1 MLPFTKEVF
10 LRVFEQYNA
19 AIWPAQ
25 VVAYGLGVL
34 LVLLTL
40 KPRRGSDRVIAAALA
55 GIWLWMGVVYQV
67 MYYSTINWAAWAF
80 GALFLIQGLLVAW
93 TGAVRGRL
101 EFRFVPDLHGWVGFG
116 FMVFSMAVYPLIGLL
131 TDYDWLWAP
140 MFGVAPN
147 PTTIFTL
154 GMLLLIAR
162 RVPLHLLVI
171 PVFWSLIGGATAWLL
186 NVPRDLAL
194 PLAGVSTVWLVLW
207 KNRRMAVGER

>member
-25 VVAYGLGVL
+25 AVAYGLSAL
-34 LVLLTL
+34 LVLLAL

-55 GIWLWMGVVYQV
+55 GGWLWMGVVYHV

-80 GALFLIQGLLVAW
+80 GALFLIQGFLVAW
-93 TGAVRGRL
+93 TGALRGRL
-101 EFRFVPDLHGWVGFG
+101 EFRFVPDLHGWAGVG

-131 TDYDWLWAP
+131 TGYDWLRAP
-140 MFGVAPN
+140 MLGVAPN

-154 GMLLLIAR
+154 GMLLLIAH

-171 PVFWSLIGGATAWLL
+171 PVLWSLIGGATAWLL
-186 NVPRDLAL
+186 NIPRDLAV
-194 PLAGVSTVWLVLW
+194 PLAGVFAVWLVLW
-207 KNRRMAVGER
+207 KNRRMAVEER